1 MSLNKRIISTGTS
14 SSINNPDPFGDGTGG
29 TLLTFDANVSG
40 FTDLNP
46 TPYLSRNPFDRIG
59 TANTTDFHIGKG
71 SAYDNASLGSVMWD
85 SGARFNFGSQV
96 LPSQLGIS
104 MSWWCKSPNFVNNTQ
119 TRWIMYL
126 NSGNN
131 MYFLADSTFYF
142 TGQNSETPWDSFV
155 LQSSPQTNM
164 SATEWYHL
172 VLQLKRTGTTGT
184 WELYLN
190 KNLIASVAAQ
200 DWFLQ
205 SSYASFG
212 GRPGQTNI
220 GGLHDQLRTFG
231 KWLTPEEIEFLYN
244 EGGQTS

>member
-1 MSLNKRIISTGTS
+1 
-14 SSINNPDPFGDGTGG
+14 
-29 TLLTFDANVSG
+29 
-40 FTDLNP
+40 
-46 TPYLSRNPFDRIG
+46 
-59 TANTTDFHIGKG
+59 
-71 SAYDNASLGSVMWD
+71 
-85 SGARFNFGSQV
+85 
-96 LPSQLGIS
+96 
-104 MSWWCKSPNFVNNTQ
+104 
-119 TRWIMYL
+119 
-126 NSGNN
+126 
-131 MYFLADSTFYF
+131 
-142 TGQNSETPWDSFV
+142 
-155 LQSSPQTNM
+155 M